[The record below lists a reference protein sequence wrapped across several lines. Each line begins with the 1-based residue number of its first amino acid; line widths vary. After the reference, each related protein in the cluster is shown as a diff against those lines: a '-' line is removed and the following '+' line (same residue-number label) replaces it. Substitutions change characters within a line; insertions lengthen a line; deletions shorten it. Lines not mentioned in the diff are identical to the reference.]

1 MDRPR
6 HEEEGAALVEYGMLV
21 DLIAVICVV
30 AGTNKTCSTIASA
43 RPVSS
48 QQLRYMVGR
57 ARSQRSTVHVSF
69 GGHGR
74 EP

>member
-30 AGTNKTCSTIASA
+30 AGTNKACSTIASA

-57 ARSQRSTVHVSF
+57 EVSAFDSPCFVRWAR
-69 GGHGR
+69 
-74 EP
+74 